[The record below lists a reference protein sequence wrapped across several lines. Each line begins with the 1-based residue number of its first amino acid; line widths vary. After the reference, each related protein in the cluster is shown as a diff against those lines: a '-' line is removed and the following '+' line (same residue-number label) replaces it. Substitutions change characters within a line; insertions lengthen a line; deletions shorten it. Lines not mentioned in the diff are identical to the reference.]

1 MIEVILFRHR
11 ETLSAWIADTGD
23 DIPVSL
29 AKAVMSS
36 SPNEAVVER
45 HTDAYAGSSI
55 HSINATQKTWEK
67 YARLLGV
74 EVEF

>member
-1 MIEVILFRHR
+1 MFRHR
-11 ETLSAWIADTGD
+11 ETLSAWVAETGD

-29 AKAVMSS
+29 AESVMNC
-36 SPNEAVVER
+36 PNEAVVER

>member
-11 ETLSAWIADTGD
+11 ETLSAWIAENGE

-29 AKAVMSS
+29 AEAVMS

-67 YARLLGV
+67 HARLLGV

>member
-1 MIEVILFRHR
+1 MFRHR
-11 ETLSAWIADTGD
+11 ETLSAWIADNGE

-29 AKAVMSS
+29 AEAVMS

-45 HTDAYAGSSI
+45 HTDAYAGSTI
-55 HSINATQKTWEK
+55 HSINATQKIWVAH
-67 YARLLGV
+67 ARALGI

>member
-1 MIEVILFRHR
+1 MFSHR
-11 ETLSAWIADTGD
+11 ETLSAWIAENGE

-29 AKAVMSS
+29 AESVMSS

-67 YARLLGV
+67 HARLLGV

>member
-11 ETLSAWIADTGD
+11 ETLSAWIAENGE
-23 DIPVSL
+23 DIPTSL
-29 AKAVMSS
+29 AESVMS

-67 YARLLGV
+67 HARLLGV

>member
-1 MIEVILFRHR
+1 MFRHR
-11 ETLSAWIADTGD
+11 ETLSAWIAENGE

-29 AKAVMSS
+29 AKAVMS

-67 YARLLGV
+67 HARLLGV